1 VQENLDR
8 LHWVM
13 SRISGYV
20 GLVNFMGAKL
30 TADEAALAP
39 ILREVGGRGLVFLDD
54 GTSPRSLLPMVGQQ
68 VRAPALRADALIDGV
83 ARADAIDR
91 ELAKLEE
98 LSRKRGLAVGSASAL
113 PLTVE
118 RIARWA
124 RTLAERDILLVP
136 VSAAFAGEGRS

>member
-1 VQENLDR
+1 
-8 LHWVM
+8 
-13 SRISGYV
+13 
-20 GLVNFMGAKL
+20 
-30 TADEAALAP
+30 
-39 ILREVGGRGLVFLDD
+39 LREVGGRGLVFLDD
-54 GTSPRSLLPMVGQQ
+54 GTSPRSLLPIVGQQ

-118 RIARWA
+118 RISRWA
-124 RTLAERDILLVP
+124 RTLAERNILLVP
-136 VSAAFAGEGRS
+136 VSNAFAGEGRS